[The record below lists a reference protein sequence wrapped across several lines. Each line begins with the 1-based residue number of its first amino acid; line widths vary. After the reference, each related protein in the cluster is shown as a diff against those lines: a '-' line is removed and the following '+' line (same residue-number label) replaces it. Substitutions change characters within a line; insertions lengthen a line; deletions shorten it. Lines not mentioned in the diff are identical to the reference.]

1 MIGQI
6 VGSYFIQAKLGEG
19 GMGVVWAAHHMAL
32 GRRVA
37 MKMLLPQYSA
47 NRDMVDRFFSEARI
61 ASSIEHAGMVGVY
74 DFGHHSDGCA
84 YIVMEFLE
92 GETLT
97 AFLARAGGKL
107 PPDLVMAIGRQI
119 ASAVGAAHQ
128 KGIVHRDLKPD
139 NVFLVADAEVAAG
152 MRAKVLDFGI
162 AKLMADAKPGSMRT
176 RTGVLMGTPVYMSP
190 EQCRGAGAVDARA
203 DIYSL
208 GCILYQLIC
217 GHPPFASEGYGEVIA
232 QQLYAQPTQ
241 LAKLEPGTPRPA
253 RPDHHEVSVQ
263 VARRATADDGGAG
276 GGSRRS
282 LRLAPAG
289 RTEVVPDDLGEDAP
303 HAALAGEE
311 GPDLGRRRRGG
322 GGGDR
327 RGGGGGVRWRRQ
339 ACGRRR
345 DSVSR
350 RGTGTGTGTGTGSG
364 SGSGSGSACR
374 SGPREAHHLVE
385 AGRRRGLPRR
395 HRREAR
401 PHAARARDAERARRG
416 GLHRQARWLRRRA
429 RRAPR

>member
-208 GCILYQLIC
+208 G
-217 GHPPFASEGYGEVIA
+217 
-232 QQLYAQPTQ
+232 
-241 LAKLEPGTPRPA
+241 
-253 RPDHHEVSVQ
+253 
-263 VARRATADDGGAG
+263 
-276 GGSRRS
+276 
-282 LRLAPAG
+282 
-289 RTEVVPDDLGEDAP
+289 
-303 HAALAGEE
+303 
-311 GPDLGRRRRGG
+311 
-322 GGGDR
+322 
-327 RGGGGGVRWRRQ
+327 
-339 ACGRRR
+339 
-345 DSVSR
+345 
-350 RGTGTGTGTGTGSG
+350 
-364 SGSGSGSACR
+364 
-374 SGPREAHHLVE
+374 
-385 AGRRRGLPRR
+385 
-395 HRREAR
+395 
-401 PHAARARDAERARRG
+401 
-416 GLHRQARWLRRRA
+416 
-429 RRAPR
+429 